1 MSMFL
6 CAWTVNHGS
15 NNITD
20 HFALFDTEEQADN
33 CVADIFDTAHTW
45 AITKVISASEPH
57 WHEEPAEIVLSN
69 GMTVATAGD
78 GSFAGEVV
86 A

>member
-1 MSMFL
+1 MFL
-6 CAWTVNHGS
+6 CAWTVNHGN

-20 HFALFDTEEQADN
+20 HFSLFDTMEEAEN
-33 CVADIFDTAHTW
+33 CAARIFNVAHTW

-57 WHEEPAEIVLSN
+57 WEEEPAEIVLSN

-78 GSFAGEVV
+78 GSFLGGVTA
-86 A
+86 